1 MTTTL
6 LSTVLR
12 DGTISLHGPE
22 VPFDLPQALLVIG
35 LAILLL
41 ILTGVVFLRVRFSI
55 AWRASYSSS
64 LVLPA

>member
-1 MTTTL
+1 MMTTTML

-12 DGTISLHGPE
+12 DATFSLHGPE

-41 ILTGVVFLRVRFSI
+41 ILTGVVFLRVRRTS
-55 AWRASYSSS
+55 RARSK
-64 LVLPA
+64 

>member
-35 LAILLL
+35 LVILLL
-41 ILTGVVFLRVRFSI
+41 ILTGVVFLRVRRTS
-55 AWRASYSSS
+55 RTRSK
-64 LVLPA
+64 